1 MRSHDQFNTSV
12 YSFNTSVYSFNTSVY
27 SFNTSVYSFNTS
39 VYGYDDGDRCV
50 YSGHAAA
57 STERYLTR
65 RDGAL

>member
-1 MRSHDQFNTSV
+1 LATVRSHDQ
-12 YSFNTSVYSFNTSVY
+12 
-27 SFNTSVYSFNTS
+27 FNTSVYSFNTS